1 VRFAAQLA
9 ESDAEGPILIEA
21 IDWFE
26 ARTGVDWPGWRDR
39 HPLAAQFSLSTGD
52 GPREAVRLFLLAR
65 EFNDDPALPDV
76 VAQLS
81 ANTWRAHYTATFE
94 LEVAAAMKRRNFDVT
109 LVPRQPGG
117 DPTPDLRVQLAQ
129 RWIDIECTAL
139 VQSQK
144 EGTADGVIDALFLYP
159 SRNRA
164 LQRSVH
170 LRFHGGADADDALER
185 ISELEKGIVLAA
197 LENRS
202 VDVAGLAN
210 IEPFGELVAYPAVMV
225 HGALAVGTWDQP
237 FVQLGRSVRKKLT
250 GGQLSPRKP
259 SVIFIRTRSFSL
271 QMSRDPEGWLREI
284 ASTVEN
290 EIHQADATVS
300 AVFVYE
306 RWRGHPE
313 RPMHVREPGLAIIS
327 GNEVRG
333 THRLAVLV
341 HNAATSH
348 PLSVEETEQ
357 LLSLQFG

>member
-1 VRFAAQLA
+1 M
-9 ESDAEGPILIEA
+9 
-21 IDWFE
+21 
-26 ARTGVDWPGWRDR
+26 
-39 HPLAAQFSLSTGD
+39 AAQFSLSTGD

-65 EFNDDPALPDV
+65 EFDDDPALPDI

-81 ANTWRAHYTATFE
+81 ENTWRAHYTATFE
-94 LEVAAAMKRRNFDVT
+94 LEVAAAMKRRNFGVA
-109 LVPRQPGG
+109 VVARQRGG

-144 EGTADGVIDALFLYP
+144 EGTAEDVVETLFLYP
-159 SRNRA
+159 SRDKS

-170 LRFHGGADADDALER
+170 LRFCAGADADDALEAM
-185 ISELEKGIVLAA
+185 SELEKGIVLAA
-197 LENRS
+197 SENRW

-210 IEPFGELVAYPAVMV
+210 IEPFGEPVAYPAVMV

-237 FVQLGRSVRKKLT
+237 FVQLGRSLRKKLT
-250 GGQLSPRKP
+250 GGQLSPQKP

-271 QMSRDPEGWLREI
+271 QMSRDPEAWLREI
-284 ASTVEN
+284 ACTVEN
-290 EIHQADATVS
+290 EIQQAGATVS

-313 RPMHVREPGLAIIS
+313 QPLHVREPGLAILS
-327 GNEVRG
+327 GAEVRG

-341 HNAATSH
+341 HNAAASH